1 MSSKLNNQV
10 AVTPSRIKKALSE
23 ENKVVAGNFLFLFLL
38 KGVDFLIPLLTL
50 PYLLRVIGA
59 DGYGQIMFVLAL
71 INYFLSFAYYGF
83 SLTGTRF
90 VAANKHSK
98 HRLQYIYTV
107 VNSTRAF
114 LCLISSL
121 LIVILVFTIP
131 SFRAYATLYI
141 LFIPMIWGGAL
152 LADWMYQ
159 GIERMKFIA
168 LLNTGLRLIFLVAVF
183 AFIHDKGDLWIY
195 PLSLS
200 LAYIV
205 CAIIS
210 HYLLK
215 RILGLK
221 FRLCRL
227 RHITRML
234 KEDCPIFVNQFVPTL
249 YNNTSGFILG
259 LLAPISTVGIYYAIR
274 KIADIFVTLTDLFT
288 RAIFPNIVRN
298 HSRFRVYSRS
308 MLVVGFV
315 YCLAPIL
322 LARLVFLYLN
332 MPLEGN
338 VVILAILMLGVL
350 GIVFY
355 DVYGVN
361 YLIAKGHDKAV
372 MSNTLIASLICF
384 VLAYPMIQYLG
395 ILGAAIN
402 LSFARV
408 LMGGGVFLQYRR
420 KKSLAR

>member
-1 MSSKLNNQV
+1 MELLTRVKSPLNKE
-10 AVTPSRIKKALSE
+10 T
-23 ENKVVAGNFLFLFLL
+23 KVVAGNFLFLFLL

-59 DGYGQIMFVLAL
+59 DGYGQIMFALAL

-121 LIVILVFTIP
+121 LIVILVFTIS

-227 RHITRML
+227 RHIMRML
-234 KEDCPIFVNQFVPTL
+234 KED
-249 YNNTSGFILG
+249 
-259 LLAPISTVGIYYAIR
+259 
-274 KIADIFVTLTDLFT
+274 
-288 RAIFPNIVRN
+288 FP
-298 HSRFRVYSRS
+298 
-308 MLVVGFV
+308 
-315 YCLAPIL
+315 
-322 LARLVFLYLN
+322 
-332 MPLEGN
+332 
-338 VVILAILMLGVL
+338 
-350 GIVFY
+350 
-355 DVYGVN
+355 
-361 YLIAKGHDKAV
+361 
-372 MSNTLIASLICF
+372 ICF
-384 VLAYPMIQYLG
+384 
-395 ILGAAIN
+395 
-402 LSFARV
+402 
-408 LMGGGVFLQYRR
+408 
-420 KKSLAR
+420 K